1 MTKVEKARAVVD
13 ILNEEYPNRQPLL
26 NYTTPFE
33 LLIAVILSA
42 QTTDAGV
49 NKITPELFRRFPG
62 PDDLAS
68 ADQSEVEEIVRPTGF
83 FRMKAANII
92 KTAAALPDR
101 SGNTLPD
108 NMKELTAL
116 PGVGRKTANV
126 ILYHIFDKPAIIVDT
141 HFKRVS
147 KRLGFTRYTEP
158 EKIEKQLVRALPKDI
173 QSDLSMTLNLHGRKY
188 CHARKPDCCDCPL
201 APLCP
206 SWSC

>member
-1 MTKVEKARAVVD
+1 MTKAEKARKIRD
-13 ILNEEYPNRQPLL
+13 ILNKEYPDRRPLL
-26 NYTTPFE
+26 NYNTPFE
-33 LLIAVILSA
+33 LLIAAILSA

-49 NKITPELFRRFPG
+49 NKVTPALFRRFPN

-68 ADQSEVEEIVRPTGF
+68 ADQTEVEDIIRSTGF
-83 FRMKAANII
+83 FRMKAAHII

-101 SGNTLPD
+101 TGQSLSD
-108 NMKELTAL
+108 NMKALTAL

-126 ILYHIFDKPAIIVDT
+126 ILFHIFDKPAIIVDT

-158 EKIEKQLVRALPKDI
+158 EKIEKQLVRALPKEI
-173 QSDLSMTLNLHGRKY
+173 QSDFSMALNLHGRKY
-188 CHARKPDCCDCPL
+188 CHARKPNCSECPL

-206 SWSC
+206 SCLC